1 MCSFFHAAVLMPSG
15 VVEAQNPKGSF
26 APSVHGI
33 LTLFAMAGCVFM
45 HNISVMIEV
54 YSSTIELVFD
64 IKIEASI
71 GENPTPILPC
81 HE

>member
-1 MCSFFHAAVLMPSG
+1 
-15 VVEAQNPKGSF
+15 
-26 APSVHGI
+26 
-33 LTLFAMAGCVFM
+33 MAGCVFM